1 MLKKDES
8 VGQEGSK
15 RWTVIKK
22 IGEGGFAEVYE
33 VFDTSRNIKVSGTCS
48 ALFKSPSGAQPK

>member
-1 MLKKDES
+1 MLKKEES

-15 RWTVIKK
+15 RWTVIMK

-33 VFDTSRNIKVSGTCS
+33 VFDTSRNV
-48 ALFKSPSGAQPK
+48 